1 MVITEYVF
9 LVGNT
14 KVSNLQQTSIES
26 SPIYT
31 TLFIPQ
37 QRSWSEDRGS
47 GAHPQPG
54 RECRTTNEVSKS
66 IAYIVL
72 LLSLSVD
79 LAGKA
84 HTNAAG
90 NVANTLAPD
99 VLVDGGID
107 HNLLSVHGL
116 LGELADS
123 VHGTGSLSLEGA
135 RCN

>member
-1 MVITEYVF
+1 MGI
-9 LVGNT
+9 
-14 KVSNLQQTSIES
+14 LQQTSIES

-54 RECRTTNEVSKS
+54 QECRTTNQVPKPN
-66 IAYIVL
+66 AYSVL
-72 LLSLSVD
+72 LLTLSVD

-84 HTNAAG
+84 HTNTAG

-99 VLVDGGID
+99 VLVDSGVN
-107 HNLLSVHGL
+107 HNLLSVHSL

-123 VHGTGSLSLEGA
+123 VNGTGSLSLEGA
-135 RCN
+135 IFID

>member
-1 MVITEYVF
+1 MATNK
-9 LVGNT
+9 L
-14 KVSNLQQTSIES
+14 ES

-37 QRSWSEDRGS
+37 QRSWSEDHGS

-54 RECRTTNEVSKS
+54 QECRTTSKVRKLD
-66 IAYIVL
+66 AYSVL
-72 LLSLSVD
+72 LLTLSVD

-84 HTNAAG
+84 HTNTAG

-99 VLVDGGID
+99 VLVDSGVD
-107 HNLLSVHGL
+107 HNLLSVHSL

-135 RCN
+135 ICN

>member
-1 MVITEYVF
+1 MGIMATNK
-9 LVGNT
+9 L
-14 KVSNLQQTSIES
+14 ES

-54 RECRTTNEVSKS
+54 QECRTTSKVRKLN
-66 IAYIVL
+66 AYSVL
-72 LLSLSVD
+72 LLTLSVD

-84 HTNAAG
+84 HTNTAG

-99 VLVDGGID
+99 VLVDSGVD

-116 LGELADS
+116 LSELADS
-123 VHGTGSLSLEGA
+123 VYGTGSLSLEGA
-135 RCN
+135 I